1 MTDVG
6 LQMGLAMGAA
16 SMLSVGPN
24 NLLLLRSGL
33 CGRSPVP
40 AVSAILGSYVLLVVM
55 ATVMAASAV
64 TVNETTER
72 LLKWAGVVALVGFA
86 ITSFRAGLSP
96 KRQGRGT
103 EADAV
108 GLGTALR
115 TVWLNPLTFV
125 ELFFIPLS
133 LVRSMTGDFD
143 RTAFATALLAMSALC
158 CLGYAYG
165 GVAVS
170 RLLGAPRLL
179 ASFDLVSGLILS
191 GMSISLGYGLLGM
204 GV

>member
-55 ATVMAASAV
+55 ATVMAGSAV
-64 TVNETTER
+64 TVNEATER
-72 LLKWAGVVALVGFA
+72 LLKWAGLVALANFA
-86 ITSFRAGLSP
+86 VMSFRSGLSA
-96 KRQGRGT
+96 KRQGRGK
-103 EADAV
+103 EVDAV
-108 GLGTALR
+108 GLGTVLR

-125 ELFFIPLS
+125 ELFLIPLS
-133 LVRSMTGDFD
+133 LAKSMTEDFD
-143 RTAFATALLAMSALC
+143 RMAFAAALLAMSALC

-170 RLLGAPRLL
+170 RLLGATRLL
-179 ASFDLVSGLILS
+179 ASFDLVSGLILG
-191 GMSISLGYGLLGM
+191 GMSISLACGLLGM

>member
-40 AVSAILGSYVLLVVM
+40 AVTAILGSYVLLVVM
-55 ATVMAASAV
+55 ATAMAGSAV
-64 TVNETTER
+64 TVNEATER
-72 LLKWAGVVALVGFA
+72 LLKWAGLVALVNFA
-86 ITSFRAGLSP
+86 ITSFRSGLSA
-96 KRQGRGT
+96 KRQGRGPQ
-103 EADAV
+103 ADAL
-108 GLGTALR
+108 GLGTILR

-125 ELFFIPLS
+125 ELFLIPLS
-133 LVRSMTGDFD
+133 LAKSMTGDFD
-143 RTAFATALLAMSALC
+143 RMAFATALLAMSALC

-179 ASFDLVSGLILS
+179 ASFDLVSGFILG
-191 GMSISLGYGLLGM
+191 GMSISLAYGLLGM
-204 GV
+204 GG